1 MLLKAFFF
9 GISRQI
15 IGKIHVDDVLLQIS
29 AVCQIK
35 KIGVAF
41 LVLGCIGFCKL
52 ALADTGNTMQ
62 KHLSVLFQQVVEL
75 FQFLCAPAE
84 PTAGLG
90 NIVGKYIVPNDRG
103 KQSSIPILPK

>member
-62 KHLSVLFQQVVEL
+62 KPPFRPFPTGRGAVPVPVCARRTNGRAWEYRWQVHSPE
-75 FQFLCAPAE
+75 
-84 PTAGLG
+84 
-90 NIVGKYIVPNDRG
+90 
-103 KQSSIPILPK
+103 